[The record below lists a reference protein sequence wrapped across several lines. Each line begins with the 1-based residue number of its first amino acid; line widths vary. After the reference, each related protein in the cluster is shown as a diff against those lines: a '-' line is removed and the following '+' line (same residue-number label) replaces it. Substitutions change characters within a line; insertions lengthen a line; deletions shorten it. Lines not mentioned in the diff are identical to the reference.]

1 MRRFV
6 VGVLDFLTA
15 EPLRIRSFLR
25 LALIALIALLVHFT
39 HVSHWMESVFIT
51 VLVAYAIS
59 AVAWLIL
66 ILRGPIR
73 WWYMWA
79 STSVDVLMV
88 VILCIASG
96 AATKSLLPIFF
107 LLPISVA
114 FLDSPLI
121 TAALGL
127 SASFGYLLAW
137 IVYANRDEAMGHIP
151 HVVYVQVGCL
161 LWLTAAIT
169 ALSFTLARRAARVQ
183 LLLDVRRRLIVES
196 MRSEERQNREL
207 SELLHDGPLQNL
219 LAVRLDLDDL
229 RDNPTS
235 EGFDRLD
242 AALRETVT
250 TLRTTV
256 STLHPQVL
264 AQVGLA
270 AAVRELVVKHQQRHS
285 AEFTIDIDDV
295 GRPVAQALLYRSA
308 RELLANVHKHSRAEQ
323 VSVSLRCSGGSTVL
337 SVADDGIGFDTAILA
352 TRVAEGHIGLAS
364 LINGVEAAGG
374 SIEFHPKPGGGTVVT
389 VTVPDEFGP
398 DEIGPDEIGP
408 GEIGPGEIGQR

>member
-1 MRRFV
+1 MRRLV

-51 VLVAYAIS
+51 VLVAYAIGS
-59 AVAWLIL
+59 VAWLIL

-79 STSVDVLMV
+79 STSVDVVMV

-96 AATKSLLPIFF
+96 SATKSLLPIFF

-137 IVYANRDEAMGHIP
+137 IIYANRDEAMGHVP

-161 LWLTAAIT
+161 LWLTVAIT

-183 LLLDVRRRLIVES
+183 LLLDVRRRLVAES
-196 MRSEERQNREL
+196 MRAEERQNREL
-207 SELLHDGPLQNL
+207 SEQLHDGPLQNL
-219 LAVRLDLDDL
+219 LAARFDLDEL
-229 RDNPTS
+229 RDHPNA

-250 TLRTTV
+250 TLRATV
-256 STLHPQVL
+256 STLHPQIL
-264 AQVGLA
+264 AQVGLT
-270 AAVRELVVKHQQRHS
+270 AAVQELIDKYQQRWSVHVT
-285 AEFTIDIDDV
+285 ADLDDV
-295 GRPVAQALLYRSA
+295 GRPRAQTLLYRAA
-308 RELLANVHKHSRAEQ
+308 RELLANAYKHSRATE
-323 VSVSLRCSGGSTVL
+323 VTVGLHRVGHATVL
-337 SVADDGIGFDTAILA
+337 DVADDGIGFDTAILA

-374 SIEFHPKPGGGTVVT
+374 SIEFDTRAGGGTVVT
-389 VTVPDEFGP
+389 VSMG
-398 DEIGPDEIGP
+398 DEIGQP
-408 GEIGPGEIGQR
+408 

>member
-1 MRRFV
+1 MRRLV

-39 HVSHWMESVFIT
+39 HVSHWMETVFIT
-51 VLVAYAIS
+51 VLVAYAIGS
-59 AVAWLIL
+59 VAWLIL
-66 ILRGPIR
+66 ILRGPTR
-73 WWYMWA
+73 WWYIWA

-96 AATKSLLPIFF
+96 SATKSLLPIFF

-137 IVYANRDEAMGHIP
+137 IVYANRDEAMGHVP

-169 ALSFTLARRAARVQ
+169 ALSFTLSRRAARVQ
-183 LLLDVRRRLIVES
+183 LLLDVRRRLVAES
-196 MRSEERQNREL
+196 MRAEERQNREL
-207 SELLHDGPLQNL
+207 SEQLHDGPLQNL
-219 LAVRLDLDDL
+219 LAARLDLDEL
-229 RDNPTS
+229 RDNPTA

-242 AALRETVT
+242 AALRDTVT

-256 STLHPQVL
+256 TTLHPQVL
-264 AQVGLA
+264 AQVGLT
-270 AAVRELVVKHQQRHS
+270 AAVQELVGKHRQRWSVDIS
-285 AEFTIDIDDV
+285 ADLDDV
-295 GRPVAQALLYRSA
+295 GQPQAQTLLYRAA
-308 RELLANVHKHSRAEQ
+308 RELLANAYKHSRATEIT
-323 VSVSLRCSGGSTVL
+323 VGLHRSGDTTVL

-374 SIEFHPKPGGGTVVT
+374 SIEFGRPDGGGTVVT
-389 VTVPDEFGP
+389 VNMG
-398 DEIGPDEIGP
+398 DEIGPP
-408 GEIGPGEIGQR
+408 

>member
-1 MRRFV
+1 MRGSTGR
-6 VGVLDFLTA
+6 GATERVLDFLTS

-25 LALIALIALLVHFT
+25 LALIVLIALLVYLT
-39 HVSHWMESVFIT
+39 HTEHWLAGVFVAILSIYAVT
-51 VLVAYAIS
+51 ALV
-59 AVAWLIL
+59 WLVTIL
-66 ILRGPIR
+66 VVEPRR
-73 WWYMWA
+73 WFPWA
-79 STSVDVLMV
+79 STATDVIFVLVLCV
-88 VILCIASG
+88 VSG
-96 AATKSLLPIFF
+96 GATTSLLPIFF

-114 FLDSPLI
+114 FLDSPMI

-137 IVYANRDEAMGHIP
+137 IVYANRDEAMGHVP
-151 HVVYVQVGCL
+151 NVVYVQVGCL

-229 RDNPTS
+229 RDNPTA

-242 AALRETVT
+242 VALRDTVT

-270 AAVRELVVKHQQRHS
+270 AAVRELVTKYQQRRS
-285 AEFTIDIDDV
+285 AEFTGDIDDV

-308 RELLANVHKHSRAEQ
+308 RELLANAHKHSRARH
-323 VSVSLRCSGGSTVL
+323 VTVSLHGNSGSTVL
-337 SVADDGIGFDTAILA
+337 SVADNGIGFDTAILA

-364 LINGVEAAGG
+364 LINGVESAGG
-374 SIEFHPKPGGGTVVT
+374 SIEFTENPGGGTVVT
-389 VTVPDEFGP
+389 VTVPDE
-398 DEIGPDEIGP
+398 
-408 GEIGPGEIGQR
+408 IGQG